1 MTSSGSTLT
10 LSMALGNQRHVAG
23 LKDGSVAIPGVE
35 LHPIDVPNQVDIFRR
50 MARNVEFDVAEMSVV
65 SYLCAKEYG
74 IPFSGLPV
82 VLRNAFHHSDFIY
95 NVNSGIS
102 TPKDLE
108 GKRVGTRTYT
118 VTPGVL
124 DKGIL
129 SDEFGVNVDSITW
142 VLAELEHVPQSQ
154 EHLPANVIP
163 GTAKAE
169 DLFPRLASGDIDAGI
184 AGSNLNRGE
193 SPNVK
198 PLFANAAELDREQ
211 YRRTGI
217 IQPFTIVVVRDA
229 LLREH
234 PWLAEALYVGFK
246 KAKEQD
252 SGPDP
257 RVAEIVDG
265 DPLPYGLSA
274 NRKGFEE
281 LVRLAAEQHIIRKR
295 PLVEELF
302 PALD

>member
-1 MTSSGSTLT
+1 MATSGATVT

-23 LKDGSVAIPGVE
+23 LKDGSVRIPGVE
-35 LHPIDVPNQVDIFRR
+35 LRSIDVPNQVDIFRR
-50 MARNVEFDVAEMSVV
+50 MARSLEFDVAEQSVV

-74 IPFSGLPV
+74 IPFSGLPI

-95 NVNSGIS
+95 NVNSGVK

-129 SDEFGVNVDSITW
+129 SDEFGVNTDAITW
-142 VLAELEHVPQSQ
+142 VLAELEHVPQCQ
-154 EHLPANVIP
+154 DHLPANVIP

-198 PLFANAAELDREQ
+198 PLFPNAAELDREQ
-211 YRRTGI
+211 YRRTGFV
-217 IQPFTIVVVRDA
+217 QPFTIVVVKDA
-229 LLREH
+229 LLQEH
-234 PWLAEALYVGFK
+234 PWLAEALYTGFK
-246 KAKEQD
+246 EAKELG
-252 SGPDP
+252 SSPDP
-257 RVAEIVDG
+257 HVVEIAEG
-265 DPLPYGLSA
+265 DPLPYGRSA

-281 LVRLAAEQHIIRKR
+281 LIRLATQQHIIRKQ
-295 PLVEELF
+295 LTVEELF
-302 PALD
+302 PAFD